1 VLLVVLHVVL
11 WLLLAVLSLLLP
23 VELRSALPWLQPL
36 ALLLLLLLL
45 QKQHQMLLLL
55 LLH

>member
-1 VLLVVLHVVL
+1 MVLHVVL

-36 ALLLLLLLL
+36 ALLLLLL

>member
-23 VELRSALPWLQPL
+23 VQLRSTLPWLQPL
-36 ALLLLLLLL
+36 ALLLVL
-45 QKQHQMLLLL
+45 QQQHQLPLLL